1 MHRSAAAL
9 LFVLALALVS
19 SASAA
24 AQTASLPRESLD
36 GYAEWWRGGL
46 LIVDGQRVRLRE
58 GGKFKGYGALKTF
71 ARTPLG
77 DEVKVKGR
85 RAPDGV
91 LVADEVEAKANGSAL
106 FEGDLRSAFDGM
118 EKQYLAE
125 RRMYEEGENGKK
137 QVIGRLDSTGPEVE
151 RVRRIFERLR
161 PDYLEVRDFRVYVV
175 DNKEWNAMA
184 APNDSI
190 YVFSGLLRD
199 MDDDEVAIILGHE
212 LAHATHEHSR
222 KSFKKNMLIQLAAL
236 GVAAI
241 TEESVEDKNKKVVLQ
256 VAAMLGATAWTNGYG
271 RSHEDQADRVGLR
284 YAAEGGYDVRKGPS
298 LWNRFAAKYGDSS
311 KVVNFFFGDHS
322 VAEARARNLNR
333 EIRLNYT
340 R

>member
-1 MHRSAAAL
+1 MLRIAAAL
-9 LFVLALALVS
+9 ALSLGLLK
-19 SASAA
+19 ASF
-24 AQTASLPRESLD
+24 ASPAPPSVPRESLD
-36 GYAEWWRGGL
+36 GYAEWWQGGL
-46 LIVDGQRVRLRE
+46 LIVDGQRVRL
-58 GGKFKGYGALKTF
+58 GDGAKFKGHRDVKAF
-71 ARTPLG
+71 ARIRLG

-91 LVADEVEAKANGSAL
+91 LVADQVEAKPNGNAL

-118 EKQYLAE
+118 EKEYLAE

-137 QVIGRLDSTGPEVE
+137 QVIGRLDSTGPEVD
-151 RVRRIFERLR
+151 RVRRIFGRLR
-161 PDYLEVRDFRVYVV
+161 PDYLEGRDFRVYVV
-175 DNKEWNAMA
+175 DNREWNAMA

-241 TEESVEDKNKKVVLQ
+241 AEESVEDKNRKVVLQ

-284 YAAEGGYDVRKGPS
+284 YAAEGGYDVRKGPGV
-298 LWNRFAAKYGDSS
+298 WNRFAAKYGDSS

-322 VAEARARNLNR
+322 VAQDRARNLTR
-333 EIRLNYT
+333 EIRLNYS